1 MASMNGKA
9 RRRVKKPQEPTC
21 LELLDAHERKLCGL
35 LLTAIEVKREM
46 YAEPLKA
53 MSDLTNII
61 DILAKSL
68 GLETCDGET
77 DEAFTGRMVKFCEG
91 KIKEGGKA

>member
-1 MASMNGKA
+1 MASANGKA

-21 LELLDAHERKLCGL
+21 SEMFDAHLRELCGL

-53 MSDLTNII
+53 MSDLTNLI
-61 DILAKSL
+61 DILAKSF
-68 GLETCDGET
+68 GLEKGDGET